1 MIKRLLTGV
10 TVACVCVANAG
21 EYGAA
26 AVQAAR
32 ELSGAVK
39 TGDMM
44 WMIEKMY
51 PAMKKQLIAGFA
63 GDEAAFMQTMRKKMQ
78 EASALMKQRGMV
90 IETYEIGQPTDEH
103 LVKNKTEVV
112 VVLPTRTVISMKK
125 PDGTPVKMENTGILI
140 MVKDLKNN
148 GAWTIIDASQM
159 NVNSLRSVFYDLPA
173 GVKLPPVGSRQLP
186 VGQ

>member
-1 MIKRLLTGV
+1 M
-10 TVACVCVANAG
+10 VAAAVCVCVANAG
-21 EYGAA
+21 EYGAS

-51 PAMKKQLIAGFA
+51 PAMKKQLIAGFP
-63 GDEAAFMQTMRKKMQ
+63 GGEAAFMQEMREKSRQ
-78 EASALMKQRGMV
+78 AAALMKQRGMV
-90 IETYEIGQPTDEH
+90 IETYEIGNPTDEH
-103 LVKNKTEVV
+103 LVKNKTEAV
-112 VVLPTRTVISMKK
+112 VVLPTRTVISMKR
-125 PDGTPVKMENTGILI
+125 PDGVPVKIEKTGILI

-148 GAWTIIDASQM
+148 GPWTLIDASNM
-159 NVNSLRSVFYDLPA
+159 NVNSLRSVFYDLPM

-186 VGQ
+186 VGR